1 MSHTRKLTDN
11 ETTLYYENRQRSS
24 SPERHISFEQEQV
37 ETTVYNVRTKVNK
50 QPIPGAVRRNPS
62 LPKNPRF
69 HLVRNDQLYC
79 VPRLLRPFGLVV
91 ENKVYGYEDLLILA
105 SINDCG
111 FVCVST
117 SVGFI
122 VDSMSPN
129 IYLLKCNANFT
140 HAQSCTFYNGQPVH
154 TPDDFD
160 YSSVALASTMNDRF
174 RSYTNNVRGRQR
186 SRPQTRSTRV
196 VEVAPPVKRRQN
208 RKKKM
213 AIKEEVIVTKKK
225 QSSKPKVVEK
235 VYKIPYTKLTQPKKV
250 KRSNV
255 DPHKGR
261 VVSISPELLFE
272 QCTMPYNVKALTNY
286 PDSMGQDSALQK
298 SFTNID
304 INPSFV
310 TFTGAIKQYY
320 LSIIHAGTIWDQY
333 LLGSLAFNTPKLTFT
348 LCCLQ
353 STSNDTLQDNIAFW
367 AGAPVLK
374 RFLSFVTTP
383 KVYFPWHSATSE
395 LIDSDGTDTDAS
407 YFFQAGEV
415 YDQNNNVVPFNK
427 SSVPAGCAF
436 AMANT
441 SGTVQEYLTFEATL
455 TANSEPSLT
464 FNLEVSLGTGAITV
478 IPVYTVAL
486 TVGSNSLYFSIST
499 GNASDG
505 IPVINTVRFDK
516 IHGLFV
522 SSDTP
527 EDVGN
532 WAFIEFIVQTNSNQ
546 VAFNT
551 STQVA
556 QPFSRYNG
564 TPVVDSS
571 TILSLTT
578 EYRNI
583 ASSFLL
589 SDFSNQFTS
598 AGVLRVAQVYS
609 GKYPTE
615 TSVNGIASIAK
626 FPQVYDGKCANGFYS
641 TPVKT
646 VSVTSRSF
654 RAANENWLAA
664 QPYTVFYG
672 YFPSP
677 STTNNVQFLLRA
689 QICDIFELLTTNQQI
704 WQTSSVVSNP
714 SVINAIESRPRLIC
728 ENPFHFS
735 DIFAIGKQIISKS
748 LPFIELAA
756 SVTGNKYLGAAAT
769 VGQAITS

>member
-1 MSHTRKLTDN
+1 
-11 ETTLYYENRQRSS
+11 
-24 SPERHISFEQEQV
+24 
-37 ETTVYNVRTKVNK
+37 
-50 QPIPGAVRRNPS
+50 
-62 LPKNPRF
+62 
-69 HLVRNDQLYC
+69 
-79 VPRLLRPFGLVV
+79 
-91 ENKVYGYEDLLILA
+91 
-105 SINDCG
+105 
-111 FVCVST
+111 
-117 SVGFI
+117 
-122 VDSMSPN
+122 
-129 IYLLKCNANFT
+129 
-140 HAQSCTFYNGQPVH
+140 
-154 TPDDFD
+154 
-160 YSSVALASTMNDRF
+160 
-174 RSYTNNVRGRQR
+174 
-186 SRPQTRSTRV
+186 
-196 VEVAPPVKRRQN
+196 
-208 RKKKM
+208 
-213 AIKEEVIVTKKK
+213 
-225 QSSKPKVVEK
+225 
-235 VYKIPYTKLTQPKKV
+235 
-250 KRSNV
+250 
-255 DPHKGR
+255 
-261 VVSISPELLFE
+261 
-272 QCTMPYNVKALTNY
+272 
-286 PDSMGQDSALQK
+286 MGD
-298 SFTNID
+298 
-304 INPSFV
+304 
-310 TFTGAIKQYY
+310 
-320 LSIIHAGTIWDQY
+320 
-333 LLGSLAFNTPKLTFT
+333 
-348 LCCLQ
+348 
-353 STSNDTLQDNIAFW
+353 
-367 AGAPVLK
+367 
-374 RFLSFVTTP
+374 
-383 KVYFPWHSATSE
+383 
-395 LIDSDGTDTDAS
+395 
-407 YFFQAGEV
+407 
-415 YDQNNNVVPFNK
+415 
-427 SSVPAGCAF
+427 
-436 AMANT
+436 
-441 SGTVQEYLTFEATL
+441 
-455 TANSEPSLT
+455 
-464 FNLEVSLGTGAITV
+464 
-478 IPVYTVAL
+478 
-486 TVGSNSLYFSIST
+486 
-499 GNASDG
+499 ASDG

-516 IHGLFV
+516 IHGLYV
-522 SSDTP
+522 SSDTA

-714 SVINAIESRPRLIC
+714 AVVNAIESRPRLIC

-756 SVTGNKYLGAAAT
+756 SVTGNKYLSAAAT